1 MKNRK
6 KDTRWLVG
14 VAMMAAIVVLLANTP
29 LGMIQLPI
37 IKATTTHIPVIIGAI
52 LLGPMAGAVLGG
64 VFGLCSLVSNTV
76 APVAASICFSPFLA
90 VSVGGMLGAV
100 KALWVSVGCRILIGV
115 AAGWLW
121 IALKKIRVHDAI
133 ALPLVGAAGAMTN
146 TAAVM
151 GSIFFLFRAEYAAAN
166 NLAMSAVFDFIMATV
181 VGSGVMEA
189 IAAAILVTAIGIA
202 LLRVNRTRTLPAY
215 MLLAIDIGNS
225 NIVIGGI
232 DGDDIRFEARIAT
245 DRIKT
250 SDQYGVEIKNMLD
263 LFSVSVEEVEDCIIS
278 SVVPPVFNAVCTGV
292 IKLTGLNPM
301 VVGPGIKT
309 GLNIQM
315 DDPASVGSDRI
326 VIAVAA
332 LLEYAPPLLLV
343 DLGTATTIEV
353 VDQGNTYLGG
363 AIMPGVRVSA
373 EALSSRAAQL
383 PGIQLDRP
391 RRLIGKNTVECM
403 RSGIMYGAAA
413 MLDGMIER
421 MEEELGKSTTVVATG
436 GMAQFVAPL
445 CKREMK
451 VEKDLLL
458 KGLNAIYKKNKK

>member
-1 MKNRK
+1 
-6 KDTRWLVG
+6 
-14 VAMMAAIVVLLANTP
+14 
-29 LGMIQLPI
+29 
-37 IKATTTHIPVIIGAI
+37 
-52 LLGPMAGAVLGG
+52 
-64 VFGLCSLVSNTV
+64 
-76 APVAASICFSPFLA
+76 
-90 VSVGGMLGAV
+90 
-100 KALWVSVGCRILIGV
+100 
-115 AAGWLW
+115 
-121 IALKKIRVHDAI
+121 
-133 ALPLVGAAGAMTN
+133 
-146 TAAVM
+146 
-151 GSIFFLFRAEYAAAN
+151 
-166 NLAMSAVFDFIMATV
+166 
-181 VGSGVMEA
+181 
-189 IAAAILVTAIGIA
+189 
-202 LLRVNRTRTLPAY
+202 

-363 AIMPGVRVSA
+363 RHHAGVRVSA
-373 EALSSRAAQL
+373 EALSSRAAQ
-383 PGIQLDRP
+383 PARHPAGPPQTAHRQEHRGVHAQRHHVWGRRHAGRDDRAH
-391 RRLIGKNTVECM
+391 G
-403 RSGIMYGAAA
+403 GGAGQVHHRGGHRGHGPVCGPPVQTGDEGGEGPAA
-413 MLDGMIER
+413 EGPER
-421 MEEELGKSTTVVATG
+421 HLQEKQKINAKAAGTAG
-436 GMAQFVAPL
+436 GLQA
-445 CKREMK
+445 
-451 VEKDLLL
+451 VEKV
-458 KGLNAIYKKNKK
+458 